1 MVRVLRVIVVL
12 FAVFA
17 ILNAEA
23 LEDKPSYDKN
33 ELTGL
38 DKAANPEDLA
48 NNPAKEYND
57 NEDASVQDE
66 AEGRRKVVEH
76 LSVN

>member
-12 FAVFA
+12 FAAFA
-17 ILNAEA
+17 VLNAEA
-23 LEDKPSYDKN
+23 SYDKN

-57 NEDASVQDE
+57 NEGASVQDE